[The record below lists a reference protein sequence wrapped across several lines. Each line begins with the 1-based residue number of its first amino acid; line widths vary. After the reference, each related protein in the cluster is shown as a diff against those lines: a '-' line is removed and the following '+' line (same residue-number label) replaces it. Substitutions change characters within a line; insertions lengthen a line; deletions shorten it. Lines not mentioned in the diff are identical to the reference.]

1 MRWMLKALPQEVVGP
16 LMLWVPVVLI
26 WLKTMLLPGE
36 LMKVRAARVVSLL
49 PVCSL
54 PWPRKLFWLR
64 WLRFCRLKL
73 VWPDLNSMA
82 GMVNLNSVG
91 MSSLFSLFRLTWPL
105 MSCQVRVLL
114 SF

>member
-1 MRWMLKALPQEVVGP
+1 MSMRWMLKALPQEVVGP

-36 LMKVRAARVVSLL
+36 LMKVRVARVVSLL

-54 PWPRKLFWLR
+54 PWPRKLFWLW

-73 VWPDLNSMA
+73 V
-82 GMVNLNSVG
+82 
-91 MSSLFSLFRLTWPL
+91 
-105 MSCQVRVLL
+105 
-114 SF
+114 